1 MTDTTDPA
9 ALVARLLERDAL
21 ANLLGVEL
29 VEAGPGRCVLRMT
42 VRPDHLNGYGGGH
55 GGMIFSLADIAF
67 AMASN
72 SRGHMA
78 VGINAGISYF
88 VGTKEGDVLYARA
101 VELNRSRR
109 LGSYRIDV
117 ERNDG
122 TLVAAFTGT
131 VSVSE
136 KPAG

>member
-1 MTDTTDPA
+1 MTDTPDPEI
-9 ALVARLLERDAL
+9 LVARLLERDAL
-21 ANLLGVEL
+21 ASLLGVEL
-29 VEAGPGRCVLRMT
+29 IEAELGRCVLRMT
-42 VRPDHLNGYGGGH
+42 VRPEHLNGYGGGH
-55 GGMIFSLADIAF
+55 GGILFSLADIAF

-72 SRGHMA
+72 SRGHIA
-78 VGINAGISYF
+78 VGINASISYF

-117 ERNDG
+117 ERADG

-131 VSVSE
+131 VHITE
-136 KPAG
+136 KPVA